1 MSTEVGSL
9 NASLT
14 LDLSDFRAGMSEA
27 ASLAAQLGA
36 QLQSVFSGDVGFSRM
51 TAEVLEMIAQVS
63 NLSAA
68 MEDFKASL
76 AQVTGADMFAQMRTF
91 TASLPGEIAS
101 VTSALNAADLAAIQL
116 GITLQEVAAAAAA
129 ATSSSQGLA
138 GVGTSSMN
146 FAEPLAQLQQMSAA
160 MADLIAQL
168 DRLNTLDT
176 STGEIAGTGD
186 SLPALYNILTTAQ
199 QINAEFV
206 AIAAAIR
213 DCTAATAEWA
223 TVVRQVSTMLGTVP
237 VSMRQVNAA
246 ARGAGRA
253 VKGAGAGA
261 ENFAGQTGRASKN
274 LQTSKGYAVSI
285 KGILGGIAISQVFYK
300 LLNVME
306 DLVLASIEFSENMQD
321 ASVAFSFLFKDA
333 GESADAF
340 LNSLKEIALYS
351 PLDTTDL
358 TSASRKLM
366 AMGFSANAAVPAMQI
381 LTDTAAVFSN
391 SAADMSDQI
400 EHITLALGQ
409 MLASGKVSA
418 QELRQLYNAGLP
430 IYDLLADGLG
440 ITKEMAKNIGKY
452 NIDASSAVFAV
463 LTQLQERYKGAA
475 EALSH
480 TFTGSLSRI
489 KEGLQQLI
497 SYTWASPFVQLT
509 SVVDRL
515 ANRIVALVKITQ
527 AYGVGGLFQALFP
540 ESSWSTL
547 RNLIGGLIQ
556 LGKALKQVGQIF
568 LTAFG
573 GGLQV
578 LAQVGSYVVPIV
590 GNLANVLITVAR
602 AALAASPALRLLLS
616 VIAALVIG
624 SGIAKVVVFLAK
636 AIWLLTGAK
645 AAAQMIAKLISAIA
659 AMGAVNKAVI
669 ITVLAIAAAFLA
681 VAAASQKARAAI
693 AAFFGSIRDAV
704 NGFAEKLGLGFDPA
718 DIAMPEFKMP
728 DTKKYSAGIED
739 LTGGI
744 EDLTGGMDDL
754 TDATDKAG
762 KSAKK
767 NLQSF
772 DEVYTIDDDADSGA
786 SGALGG
792 ITDAMKDLGDL
803 SYDDPFDWTG
813 DWAADWGTL
822 SAGLGELN
830 GAATD
835 AFGNIGTALSDFWN
849 ALTGGDYPAGL
860 AALEA
865 LSDALLIMGKLKW
878 AGALKVV
885 EGIAEIVLAIKDIA
899 ANGLNINNALDVIH
913 GLSNVALGIG
923 IFVGNIK
930 LIGWS
935 LVIQGFTEII
945 RELADNWD
953 AIRQGDWSGVS
964 AVTLIIGGLKLL
976 GGLVLALGTFSA
988 LRKTTKTAEAA
999 KSITDTATDVEAAN
1013 TSTGTLTSKLGS
1025 LVKNLALGLVVIA
1038 EVAAATLLIVGA
1050 VILLGKEL
1058 EQVGIA
1064 WEPVIANAG
1073 TAAIAMGIG
1082 VALLAVIGTVTA
1094 VLGSVGTT
1102 LIVNLALGTAILAE
1116 IGVATALFLVEIWA
1130 IGELLN
1136 QIGEAWQPVFDNGE
1150 TIATAIGL
1158 GTALLVAIGVV
1169 TAALGLATVATA
1181 GALPLAIAL
1190 GTAILIELG
1199 IAAAVFTAAIIA
1211 IGLLLQEVG
1220 NAWQPVLDNGETI
1233 ATAIEVGTGLLIA
1246 IGVVTA
1252 ALGVATVASVG
1263 LLPLA
1268 IGLGTA
1274 ILVEMAAACVAL
1286 VDSMTAVATELSD
1299 KLAPTLDNLNAILPG
1314 LTTNM
1319 SNFVDF
1325 MADFAGEVSSYT
1337 SSMGGLT
1344 WDSIVSGFQK
1354 VFSSSPIGDLANDI
1368 SDIAG
1373 DVATLNEKLNIA
1385 VPELQTAVDLL
1396 GDYQTLMDQLKLL
1409 TEENANTEL
1418 ASDMFTNLKKVGE
1431 NLVTGLIEGI
1441 EDKTPDAVKQ
1451 STKLGK
1457 DVVTGVHDGAD
1468 NNVSI
1473 VYTWVT
1479 TFATD
1484 FLKKLNT
1491 AFGISRNYATT
1502 TKPAGMALV
1511 QGILKGMKT
1520 ASGNL
1525 ATELTNNISKPTTAW
1540 AATNLNTTTLYS
1552 YGQNTMTGFS
1562 NGMYSMRHGV
1572 LTTVDSVF
1580 SAVKNKIADI
1590 LDIHSP
1596 SGVTTG
1602 YGENLDTGMINGMQ
1616 NNAKQLTATAA
1627 NLAGAVT
1634 DSLTPDDVETPTIDL
1649 SNVTNTSLT
1658 SLQSW
1663 STTFVEILTNAF
1675 AQITTLFDQL
1685 NTQLAASMANIDSIS
1700 SALSASTGSIAAAD
1714 QLGPAS
1720 PTTLPGTN
1728 TTEQILAVLTDETL
1742 DRMSAKTSAAMY
1754 EYIAPLFATLTA
1766 AVQEQVIAYIGTLI
1780 ADDAGLK
1787 ELYRRL
1793 KVVQVSEGRRS

>member
-14 LDLSDFRAGMSEA
+14 LDLSSFRAGMSEA

-36 QLQSVFSGDVGFSRM
+36 QLQSVFAGDVGFNRM
-51 TAEVLEMIAQVS
+51 TAEILEMIAQVG

-76 AQVTGADMFAQMRTF
+76 AQVTGADLFAQMRTY
-91 TASLPGEIAS
+91 TASLPSEIAS
-101 VTSALNAADLAAIQL
+101 ITSALNAADLAAIQL
-116 GITLQEVAAAAAA
+116 GITLQEVAAAAMSASTA
-129 ATSSSQGLA
+129 SQGLA

-146 FAEPLAQLQQMSAA
+146 FAEPLAQLQQMSAS
-160 MADLIAQL
+160 MSELIAQL
-168 DRLNTLDT
+168 ERLNTLDA
-176 STGEIAGTGD
+176 STGEIVGTGD
-186 SLPALYNILTTAQ
+186 SLPAMYNILTTAQ
-199 QINAEFV
+199 LINTEFT

-237 VSMRQVNAA
+237 VSMRQANAA

-253 VKGAGAGA
+253 VKGAGSGA
-261 ENFAGQTGRASKN
+261 SNFASQTGRASKN

-306 DLVLASIEFSENMQD
+306 DLVSASIKFSENMQD
-321 ASVAFSFLFKDA
+321 ASVAFSFLFKGAD
-333 GESADAF
+333 ESADAF

-366 AMGFSANAAVPAMQI
+366 AMGFSADATVPALSI

-400 EHITLALGQ
+400 DHITLALGQ

-463 LTQLQERYKGAA
+463 LTQLQDRYKGAA

-480 TFTGSLSRI
+480 TFTGSISRI

-497 SYTWASPFVQLT
+497 SYAWASPFVQIT
-509 SVVDRL
+509 AAVDKL
-515 ANRIVALVKITQ
+515 ANRIVALAKITQ
-527 AYGVGGLFQALFP
+527 AYGMGGLFQALFP
-540 ESSWSTL
+540 ESSWATL

-590 GNLANVLITVAR
+590 GNLANVLMTVAR

-624 SGIAKVVVFLAK
+624 SVIAKVVVFLAK

-693 AAFFGSIRDAV
+693 AAFFGSMRDAV

-739 LTGGI
+739 LT
-744 EDLTGGMDDL
+744 DDMADL

-772 DEVYTIDDDADSGA
+772 DEVYTIDDDANSGA
-786 SGALGG
+786 SDALSG
-792 ITDAMKDLGDL
+792 ISDAMKDLGDL
-803 SYDDPFDWTG
+803 SYDDLFDWTG

-822 SAGLGELN
+822 SAGLGDLN

-835 AFGNIGTALSDFWN
+835 AFGNIGTAISDFWN

-930 LIGWS
+930 LVSWS
-935 LVIQGFTEII
+935 LAIQGFTEII

-988 LRKTTKTAEAA
+988 LKKTTKTAEAA
-999 KSITDTATDVEAAN
+999 TAITDTATDVEAAN
-1013 TSTGTLTSKLGS
+1013 TSTETLTSKLGS

-1038 EVAAATLLIVGA
+1038 EVAAAALLIVGA

-1064 WEPVIANAG
+1064 WQPVADNAETIA
-1073 TAAIAMGIG
+1073 TAMALG
-1082 VALLAVIGTVTA
+1082 VAGLALIGGVTA
-1094 VLGSVGTT
+1094 SLGTMGPTMIT
-1102 LIVNLALGTAILAE
+1102 NLGLGTAILAE
-1116 IGVATALFLVEIWA
+1116 MGIATGLFIAEIW
-1130 IGELLN
+1130 G
-1136 QIGEAWQPVFDNGE
+1136 
-1150 TIATAIGL
+1150 
-1158 GTALLVAIGVV
+1158 
-1169 TAALGLATVATA
+1169 
-1181 GALPLAIAL
+1181 
-1190 GTAILIELG
+1190 
-1199 IAAAVFTAAIIA
+1199 
-1211 IGLLLQEVG
+1211 IGLLLQKVG
-1220 NAWQPVLDNGETI
+1220 EAWQPVLDNGDTI
-1233 ATAIEVGTGLLIA
+1233 AKAIGSGTALLIGV
-1246 IGVVTA
+1246 GVVTA
-1252 ALGVATVASVG
+1252 ALGAATVGTAG
-1263 LLPLA
+1263 ALPLA

-1274 ILVEMAAACVAL
+1274 ILVELAAACVAL
-1286 VDSMTAVATELSD
+1286 VDSITAVANELNN
-1299 KLAPTLDNLNAILPG
+1299 KLAPSLEAINGNLPKINDNMG
-1314 LTTNM
+1314 DFTDFLT
-1319 SNFVDF
+1319 
-1325 MADFAGEVSSYT
+1325 DFAGEVVDYT
-1337 SSMGGLT
+1337 DSMKGIT
-1344 WDSIVSGFQK
+1344 WSSIVNGFLK
-1354 VFSSSPIGDLANDI
+1354 LFSSNPIKDLADNIETI
-1368 SDIAG
+1368 STDMQ
-1373 DVATLNEKLNIA
+1373 TLNSKLAVA
-1385 VPELQTAVDLL
+1385 VPELQTAVRLL
-1396 GDYQTLMDQLKLL
+1396 TSYQDLMDQLKLL
-1409 TEENANTEL
+1409 TEHNGNTEL
-1418 ASDMFTNLKKVGE
+1418 SSDMFTNLKKVGE
-1431 NLVTGLIEGI
+1431 QLVTGLIAGI
-1441 EDKTPDAVKQ
+1441 EAKTPNAVATTQ
-1451 STKLGK
+1451 NLGK
-1457 DVVTGVHDGAD
+1457 KTMKGLETGLDSNA
-1468 NNVSI
+1468 NS
-1473 VYTWVT
+1473 VYTWIKTFAKTYQT
-1479 TFATD
+1479 TF
-1484 FLKKLNT
+1484 NT
-1491 AFGISRNYATT
+1491 ALQVSGNSSTLT
-1502 TKPAGMALV
+1502 QPAGKALI
-1511 QGILKGMKT
+1511 QGLLTGMQT
-1520 ASGNL
+1520 AARSINSS
-1525 ATELTNNISKPTTAW
+1525 LTTNVSNPIKSWADTNITTS
-1540 AATNLNTTTLYS
+1540 TLYY
-1552 YGQNTMTGFS
+1552 YGKYLMQGFQNGIY
-1562 NGMYSMRHGV
+1562 GMRYN
-1572 LTTVDSVF
+1572 LYNTVTEVMNK
-1580 SAVKNKIADI
+1580 VKKIIKDI
-1590 LDIHSP
+1590 FDIHSP

-1602 YGENLDTGMINGMQ
+1602 FGENLDTGMINGMQ
-1616 NNAKQLTATAA
+1616 NNAKQLTSTAA
-1627 NLAGAVT
+1627 TLASAVT

-1663 STTFVEILTNAF
+1663 STSFVEILTNAF
-1675 AQITTLFDQL
+1675 SQITTLFDLL
-1685 NTQLAASMANIDSIS
+1685 NTQLATSMANIDSIS
-1700 SALSASTGSIAAAD
+1700 STLSASTGSIAAAD
-1714 QLGPAS
+1714 QLGPAA
-1720 PTTLPGTN
+1720 PTTPTGTN

>member
-14 LDLSDFRAGMSEA
+14 LDLSSFRAGMSEA

-36 QLQSVFSGDVGFSRM
+36 QLQSVFAGDVGFNRM
-51 TAEVLEMIAQVS
+51 TAEILEMIAQVG

-76 AQVTGADMFAQMRTF
+76 AQVTGADLFAQMRTY
-91 TASLPGEIAS
+91 TASLPSEIAS

-116 GITLQEVAAAAAA
+116 GITLQEVAAAAMSA
-129 ATSSSQGLA
+129 ATASQGLA

-146 FAEPLAQLQQMSAA
+146 FAEPLAQLQQMSAS
-160 MADLIAQL
+160 MSELIAQL
-168 DRLNTLDT
+168 ERLNTLDA
-176 STGEIAGTGD
+176 STGEIVGTGD
-186 SLPALYNILTTAQ
+186 SLPAMYNILTTAQ
-199 QINAEFV
+199 LINTEFT

-213 DCTAATAEWA
+213 ECTAATAEWA

-237 VSMRQVNAA
+237 VSMRQANAA

-253 VKGAGAGA
+253 VRGAGDGAG
-261 ENFAGQTGRASKN
+261 NFAGQTGKAAKN

-306 DLVLASIEFSENMQD
+306 ELVSNSIQFSENMQD
-321 ASVAFSFLFKDA
+321 AAVAFSYLFKDA

-340 LNSLKEIALYS
+340 LNALKEIALYS

-358 TSASRKLM
+358 TSAARKLM
-366 AMGFSANAAVPAMQI
+366 AMGFSADATVPALSI

-391 SAADMSDQI
+391 SAGDMSDQI
-400 EHITLALGQ
+400 DHITLALGQ

-440 ITKEMAKNIGKY
+440 ITKEMAKNIGDY
-452 NIDASSAVFAV
+452 NIDSASAVFAV
-463 LTQLQERYKGAA
+463 LSQLQERYAGAA
-475 EALSH
+475 KAMTKTFSGSMEVIKEAL
-480 TFTGSLSRI
+480 
-489 KEGLQQLI
+489 QQII
-497 SYTWASPFVQLT
+497 SYSWSGAFDSLT
-509 SVVDRL
+509 LIANNL
-515 ANRIVALVKITQ
+515 ANRLQALVKITQ
-527 AYGVGGLFQALFP
+527 AYGIGGLFQAIFP
-540 ESSWSTL
+540 ESSWATL

-578 LAQVGSYVVPIV
+578 LAQVGSYVVPII
-590 GNLANVLITVAR
+590 GNLANVLVTVAR

-624 SGIAKVVVFLAK
+624 SVIAKVVVFLAK

-645 AAAQMIAKLISAIA
+645 AAAKMIATLISTIA

-693 AAFFGSIRDAV
+693 AAFFGSMRDAV
-704 NGFAEKLGLGFDPA
+704 NGFAEKLGLGFNPD
-718 DIAMPEFKMP
+718 DIAMPEFELP
-728 DTKKYSAGIED
+728 DTKDYSAGI
-739 LTGGI
+739 G
-744 EDLTGGMDDL
+744 DL
-754 TDATDKAG
+754 TDAMDNLKDSTDDAG

-786 SGALGG
+786 SDALSG
-792 ITDAMKDLGDL
+792 ISDAMDALGDL
-803 SYDDPFDWTG
+803 DYSNLFDWTG
-813 DWAADWGTL
+813 DWATDWGTL
-822 SAGLGELN
+822 SAGLGDLN
-830 GAATD
+830 DLAGDT
-835 AFGNIGTALSDFWN
+835 FGNIGTAISDFWN

-885 EGIAEIVLAIKDIA
+885 EGIAEIVLAVKDIA
-899 ANGLNINNALDVIH
+899 TNGLNINNALDVIH
-913 GLSNVALGIG
+913 GLSNIALGIG

-930 LIGWS
+930 LVGWS
-935 LVIQGFTEII
+935 LAIQGLTEII

-964 AVTLIIGGLKLL
+964 AVTLIIGGLKIL
-976 GGLVLALGTFSA
+976 GGLVLALATFSA
-988 LRKTTKTAEAA
+988 LKKTTKTAEAA
-999 KSITDTATDVEAAN
+999 KSITDTATDVEAAS

-1025 LVKNLALGLVVIA
+1025 LVKNLALGLVIIA
-1038 EVAAATLLIVGA
+1038 EVAAAALLVVGA

-1073 TAAIAMGIG
+1073 TVAIAMGIG

-1094 VLGSVGTT
+1094 LLGSVGTT

-1116 IGVATALFLVEIWA
+1116 IGIATALFLVEIWA

-1136 QIGEAWQPVFDNGE
+1136 QIGEAWQPVLDNGE

-1169 TAALGLATVATA
+1169 TAALGMATVATA

-1199 IAAAVFTAAIIA
+1199 IAAAAFTAEIIA

-1252 ALGVATVASVG
+1252 ALGVATVASAG

-1274 ILVEMAAACVAL
+1274 ILVELAAAFVLLVESMVAVADEL
-1286 VDSMTAVATELSD
+1286 SNQLAPALADLNGKLPDLTDDMNDFVTFMVDLAEAVASYSDSMGS
-1299 KLAPTLDNLNAILPG
+1299 
-1314 LTTNM
+1314 
-1319 SNFVDF
+1319 
-1325 MADFAGEVSSYT
+1325 
-1337 SSMGGLT
+1337 LT
-1344 WDSIVSGFQK
+1344 WDSIVNAFRKFFTG
-1354 VFSSSPIGDLANDI
+1354 SPIANLADDIEDIGNDA
-1368 SDIAG
+1368 SG
-1373 DVATLNEKLNIA
+1373 LNDKLRVA
-1385 VPELQTAVDLL
+1385 VPELENAVSLL
-1396 GDYQTLMDQLKLL
+1396 TDYGALMATMKLL
-1409 TEENANTEL
+1409 TEENGTVEL
-1418 ASDMFTNLKKVGE
+1418 ASGMFTNLKDVGK
-1431 NLVTGLIEGI
+1431 NLVTGLTAGI
-1441 EDKTPDAVKQ
+1441 EDEAPNAVKQ

-1457 DVVTGVHDGAD
+1457 DVVTGVHDGLDD
-1468 NNVSI
+1468 NVNA
-1473 VYTWVT
+1473 VYTWIS

-1484 FLKKLNT
+1484 FIKKLNT
-1491 AFGISRNYATT
+1491 AFGISGNYATT
-1502 TKPAGMALV
+1502 TKPAGAALV
-1511 QGILKGMKT
+1511 QGLLEGMKA
-1520 ASGNL
+1520 ASSSLVAG
-1525 ATELTNNISKPTTAW
+1525 LTTNISKPITSW
-1540 AATNLNTTTLYS
+1540 AATNMTTTTLYS

-1562 NGMYSMRHGV
+1562 NGMYSMRYVV
-1572 LTTVDSVF
+1572 LNTVESVF
-1580 SAVKNKIADI
+1580 KAVKNKIADI
-1590 LDIHSP
+1590 FDIHSP

-1602 YGENLDTGMINGMQ
+1602 FGENLDTGMINGMQ
-1616 NNAKQLTATAA
+1616 NNAKQLTSTAA
-1627 NLAGAVT
+1627 TLASAVT

-1663 STTFVEILTNAF
+1663 STSFVEILTNAF

-1685 NTQLAASMANIDSIS
+1685 STQLATSMANIDSIS
-1700 SALSASTGSIAAAD
+1700 STLSASTGSIAAAD
-1714 QLGPAS
+1714 QIGTTTMT
-1720 PTTLPGTN
+1720 PTGTT
-1728 TTEQILAVLTDETL
+1728 TTEQIMAVLTDETL
-1742 DRMSAKTSAAMY
+1742 DRMSAKTSAAIY

-1766 AVQEQVIAYIGTLI
+1766 AVQDQVIAYIGTLI

-1793 KVVQVSEGRRS
+1793 KVIQVSEGRRS

>member
-76 AQVTGADMFAQMRTF
+76 AQVTGADMFAQMRTV
-91 TASLPGEIAS
+91 TAALPGEIAS

-129 ATSSSQGLA
+129 AASSSQGLA

-176 STGEIAGTGD
+176 STGEIVGTGD
-186 SLPALYNILTTAQ
+186 SLPALYNVLTTAQ
-199 QINAEFV
+199 QINAEFN
-206 AIAAAIR
+206 AIAAAINE
-213 DCTAATAEWA
+213 CVGATTEWA
-223 TVVRQVSTMLGTVP
+223 SVVRQVSTMLGTVSD
-237 VSMRQVNAA
+237 SMRQANAA
-246 ARGAGRA
+246 ARGAGTA
-253 VKGAGAGA
+253 VKGAGSGA
-261 ENFAGQTGRASKN
+261 SNFASQTGRASKN

-285 KGILGGIAISQVFYK
+285 KDILGGIAISQAFYK

-306 DLVLASIEFSENMQD
+306 DLVSASIEFSENMQD

-333 GESADAF
+333 DESADAF

-400 EHITLALGQ
+400 DHITLALGQ

-463 LTQLQERYKGAA
+463 LTQLQDRYKGAA

-480 TFTGSLSRI
+480 TFTGSISRI

-497 SYTWASPFVQLT
+497 SFAWASPFVQIT
-509 SVVDRL
+509 AAVDKL
-515 ANRIVALVKITQ
+515 ANRIVALAKITQ
-527 AYGVGGLFQALFP
+527 AYGMGGLFQALFP
-540 ESSWSTL
+540 ESSWVTL

-590 GNLANVLITVAR
+590 GNLANVLMTVAR

-624 SGIAKVVVFLAK
+624 SVIAKVVVFLAK

-693 AAFFGSIRDAV
+693 AAFFGSMRDAV

-728 DTKKYSAGIED
+728 DTKKYSAGVED
-739 LTGGI
+739 LTG
-744 EDLTGGMDDL
+744 DMDDL

-772 DEVYTIDDDADSGA
+772 DEVYTIDDDANSGA
-786 SGALGG
+786 SDALSG
-792 ITDAMKDLGDL
+792 ISDAMKDLGDL
-803 SYDDPFDWTG
+803 SYDDLFDWTG

-822 SAGLGELN
+822 SAGLGDLN

-930 LIGWS
+930 LVGWS
-935 LVIQGFTEII
+935 LAIQGFTEII

-988 LRKTTKTAEAA
+988 LKKTTKTAEAA
-999 KSITDTATDVEAAN
+999 KSITDTAADVEAAS

-1025 LVKNLALGLVVIA
+1025 LVKNLALGLVIIA
-1038 EVAAATLLIVGA
+1038 EVAAAALLVVGA

-1073 TAAIAMGIG
+1073 TVAIAMGIG

-1094 VLGSVGTT
+1094 LLGSVGTA
-1102 LIVNLALGTAILAE
+1102 LIVNVALGTAILAE
-1116 IGVATALFLVEIWA
+1116 MGIATALFLVEIWA

-1136 QIGEAWQPVFDNGE
+1136 QIGEAWQPVLDNGE
-1150 TIATAIGL
+1150 TIKTAILL

-1199 IAAAVFTAAIIA
+1199 IAAAAFTAEIIVV
-1211 IGLLLQEVG
+1211 GLLLQEVG

-1252 ALGVATVASVG
+1252 ALGVATVASAG

-1274 ILVEMAAACVAL
+1274 ILVELAAAFILL
-1286 VDSMTAVATELSD
+1286 VESMVAVADELSNQ
-1299 KLAPTLDNLNAILPG
+1299 LAPALADLNGKLPG
-1314 LTTNM
+1314 LTDDMND
-1319 SNFVDF
+1319 FVAF
-1325 MADFAGEVSSYT
+1325 MVDLADAVASY
-1337 SSMGGLT
+1337 SASMGSLT
-1344 WDSIVSGFQK
+1344 WDSIVNSFRKFFTG
-1354 VFSSSPIGDLANDI
+1354 SPIANLADDIEDIGNDASDLND
-1368 SDIAG
+1368 
-1373 DVATLNEKLNIA
+1373 KLRVA
-1385 VPELQTAVDLL
+1385 VPELENAVNLL
-1396 GDYQTLMDQLKLL
+1396 TDYGALMATMKLL
-1409 TEENANTEL
+1409 TEENGTVEL
-1418 ASDMFTNLKKVGE
+1418 ASGMFTNLKDVGK
-1431 NLVTGLIEGI
+1431 NLVTGLTAGI
-1441 EDKTPDAVKQ
+1441 EDEAPNAVKQ

-1468 NNVSI
+1468 KNVSI

-1491 AFGISRNYATT
+1491 AFGISGNYATT
-1502 TKPAGMALV
+1502 TKPAGAALV
-1511 QGILKGMKT
+1511 QGILEGMKA
-1520 ASGNL
+1520 ASGAL
-1525 ATELTNNISKPTTAW
+1525 ATGLTNNISKPTTTW
-1540 AATNLNTTTLYS
+1540 AAANLTTTTLYS

-1562 NGMYSMRHGV
+1562 NGMYSMRYVV
-1572 LTTVDSVF
+1572 LNTVDSVF
-1580 SAVKNKIADI
+1580 KAVKNKIADI
-1590 LDIHSP
+1590 FDIHSP

-1602 YGENLDTGMINGMQ
+1602 FGENLDTGMINGIQ
-1616 NNAKQLTATAA
+1616 NNAKQLTSTAA
-1627 NLAGAVT
+1627 TLANAVT
-1634 DSLTPDDVETPTIDL
+1634 DSLTPGDIETPTIDL

-1675 AQITTLFDQL
+1675 AQITALFDQL
-1685 NTQLAASMANIDSIS
+1685 NMQLATSMANIDSIS
-1700 SALSASTGSIAAAD
+1700 PTLSASAGSIAAAD
-1714 QLGPAS
+1714 QLGATS
-1720 PTTLPGTN
+1720 TTPTGTSAA
-1728 TTEQILAVLTDETL
+1728 EQIIAILNDDTL
-1742 DRMSAKTSAAMY
+1742 DRMSAKTSAAIY
-1754 EYIAPLFATLTA
+1754 EYLAPLFATLTA
-1766 AVQEQVIAYIGTLI
+1766 AVQDQVIAYIGTLI

-1787 ELYRRL
+1787 ELYRKL